1 MGGIAAQIRHD
12 RARLGIVM
20 MLVTYLFF
28 SFIDTSA
35 KWLVLMGISGV
46 QIAFMRYVGHLAIT
60 LVQIGSG
67 GWSWQRFATTH
78 PGLVVLRA
86 GLLITS
92 TVINFFVLKYLSLTI
107 TSAILFS
114 APIIVCALSMPL
126 LGERV
131 GKWRWFAIFLGFAG
145 VLIVVRPFG
154 ISVHWSALLAV
165 INAISFSLYSIL
177 TRRLAGAVATQT
189 MQFYVGAIGTL
200 VLLLPAVLTWKTP
213 AGLFDWGLLV
223 GVGAWGWAGH
233 ELLTRAHA
241 FAPASA
247 LMPYGYSFIIYM
259 SIASYLVFDTIP
271 DGWTLIGASIIVLSG
286 LIIWRRENMHATEH
300 ASN

>member
-1 MGGIAAQIRHD
+1 MRHD

-35 KWLVLMGISGV
+35 KWLVLLGIPGL
-46 QIAFMRYVGHLAIT
+46 QIAFMRYAGHLAIS

-67 GWSWQRFATTH
+67 GWTWRRFASAH
-78 PGLVVLRA
+78 PGLVILRA

-92 TVINFFVLKYLSLTI
+92 TAINFFVLKYLSLTI

-131 GKWRWFAIFLGFAG
+131 GKWRWFAIILGFAG

-165 INAISFSLYSIL
+165 LNAISFSLYSIL
-177 TRRLAGAVATQT
+177 TRRLAGAVSTET

-200 VLLLPAVLTWKTP
+200 VLLVPAVLTWRTP
-213 AGLFDWGLLV
+213 DGLLDWGLLIGV
-223 GVGAWGWAGH
+223 GVWGWAGH

-259 SIASYLVFDTIP
+259 SIASYLVFGTTP
-271 DGWTLIGASIIVLSG
+271 DGWTLVGAVIIVISG
-286 LIIWRRENMHATEH
+286 LIIWRRENVHATEH
-300 ASN
+300 S